1 MARPTIYAYAS
12 RAVTSRRHNSKL
24 GNNQRWT
31 MAKYFLHLTTSTSHT
46 YLPTMNLFGNSTAAP
61 SLTESIFGSSS
72 SSNNALLF
80 SKSIPQQRPPSN
92 SRKRPRTGNKLS
104 TDAEEKPSEP
114 EETSETPEQT
124 LRRRQEQSQ
133 DSVLDQFTISMLD
146 YQHKGGDDELFADVR
161 SLMKH
166 HGLVILRNALSENG
180 VSTMTTIAD
189 DTQRRI
195 CDALDAKK
203 IPYNSPKADE
213 ETFVYKEL
221 AVRCKGR
228 MDCRYDDAT
237 KKQELPSSFME
248 LIENL
253 SASILHG
260 AEPPSLVYSGW
271 IFSHPGSAD
280 QPWHTD
286 GSPLFGGDGIN
297 ESLPSYAINIFVGLH
312 DADELMVLGPTE
324 FVVGSHQMDPEVV
337 MDTMIDKAVP
347 AVIGKGDVL
356 LYDYRVC
363 HRGTSNL
370 SSTISVVPA
379 SLSSNAAEKEDD
391 HAENAGGGE
400 VVRKVLYQM
409 YARPW
414 FKEHLNFG
422 EKSLFDE

>member
-1 MARPTIYAYAS
+1 
-12 RAVTSRRHNSKL
+12 
-24 GNNQRWT
+24 
-31 MAKYFLHLTTSTSHT
+31 
-46 YLPTMNLFGNSTAAP
+46 
-61 SLTESIFGSSS
+61 
-72 SSNNALLF
+72 
-80 SKSIPQQRPPSN
+80 
-92 SRKRPRTGNKLS
+92 
-104 TDAEEKPSEP
+104 
-114 EETSETPEQT
+114 
-124 LRRRQEQSQ
+124 
-133 DSVLDQFTISMLD
+133 
-146 YQHKGGDDELFADVR
+146 
-161 SLMKH
+161 MKH
-166 HGLVILRNALSENG
+166 HGLVILRNALSEKD
-180 VSTMTTIAD
+180 VSTITTVAD

-203 IPYNSPKADE
+203 IPYNSSKADE

-228 MDCRYDDAT
+228 MDVRIFDEVASAT
-237 KKQELPSSFME
+237 KQELPSSFME
-248 LIENL
+248 LVQNL

-260 AEPPSLVYSGW
+260 SEPPSLVYSGW

-286 GSPLFGGDGIN
+286 GSPLFGNNGIN

-324 FVVGSHQMDPEVV
+324 FVAGSHQMDPEVV
-337 MDTMIDKAVP
+337 MDTMIDTAVP

-370 SSTISVVPA
+370 SSTLSVAPSEAV
-379 SLSSNAAEKEDD
+379 EEEDD
-391 HAENAGGGE
+391 HAKHTGGG

-422 EKSLFDE
+422 EKSLYDE

>member
-1 MARPTIYAYAS
+1 
-12 RAVTSRRHNSKL
+12 
-24 GNNQRWT
+24 
-31 MAKYFLHLTTSTSHT
+31 
-46 YLPTMNLFGNSTAAP
+46 
-61 SLTESIFGSSS
+61 
-72 SSNNALLF
+72 
-80 SKSIPQQRPPSN
+80 
-92 SRKRPRTGNKLS
+92 
-104 TDAEEKPSEP
+104 
-114 EETSETPEQT
+114 
-124 LRRRQEQSQ
+124 
-133 DSVLDQFTISMLD
+133 
-146 YQHKGGDDELFADVR
+146 
-161 SLMKH
+161 MKH
-166 HGLVILRNALSENG
+166 HGLVILRNALSEKD
-180 VSTMTTIAD
+180 VSTITTVAD

-221 AVRCKGR
+221 AVRCRGR
-228 MDCRYDDAT
+228 MDVRYDDDDAT
-237 KKQELPSSFME
+237 NKQQELPSSLME
-248 LIENL
+248 LVENL

-271 IFSHPGSAD
+271 IFSRPGSAD

-286 GSPLFGGDGIN
+286 GSPLFGSSGIN

-312 DADELMVLGPTE
+312 DADELLVLGPTE

-337 MDTMIDKAVP
+337 MGTKIDTAVP

-370 SSTISVVPA
+370 SSTISVE
-379 SLSSNAAEKEDD
+379 SSEAVEKEDD
-391 HAENAGGGE
+391 HAENTGGGE
-400 VVRKVLYQM
+400 GGVVRKVLYQM

-422 EKSLFDE
+422 ENSLFDE

>member
-1 MARPTIYAYAS
+1 M
-12 RAVTSRRHNSKL
+12 
-24 GNNQRWT
+24 
-31 MAKYFLHLTTSTSHT
+31 
-46 YLPTMNLFGNSTAAP
+46 
-61 SLTESIFGSSS
+61 
-72 SSNNALLF
+72 
-80 SKSIPQQRPPSN
+80 
-92 SRKRPRTGNKLS
+92 
-104 TDAEEKPSEP
+104 
-114 EETSETPEQT
+114 SETPKQT
-124 LRRRQEQSQ
+124 LHRRQTQSQ
-133 DSVLDQFTISMLD
+133 HSILDQITISTQD
-146 YQHKGGDDELFADVR
+146 YQHSGGGGDDELLADVR

-166 HGLVILRNALSENG
+166 HGVVILRNAISEQDVTNIT
-180 VSTMTTIAD
+180 VIAD
-189 DTQRRI
+189 DTQRHI

-203 IPYNSPKADE
+203 IPYNTSVADE

-228 MDCRYDDAT
+228 MDVRYDYDAT
-237 KKQELPSSFME
+237 AATKQLPPS
-248 LIENL
+248 LIELVENC
-253 SASILHG
+253 AAAILHG
-260 AEPPSLVYSGW
+260 AEPPSIVYSGW

-286 GSPLFGGDGIN
+286 GSPLFGSNAIN

-312 DADELMVLGPTE
+312 DADELLVLGPTE

-337 MDTMIDKAVP
+337 MDTMIPQAVP

-370 SSTISVVPA
+370 SSTLSAIPPPSSPCA
-379 SLSSNAAEKEDD
+379 SGAVDKDDGHVETTGTETEK
-391 HAENAGGGE
+391 G